1 MEGKYILKYV
11 REIFVIITF
20 TFIGEL
26 LHAFLPLPVPAG
38 VYGLFLLLGALMTGI
53 IKLPDVEPAG
63 NFLLDTMTM
72 MFIPA
77 GVAVMDSFEV
87 LLPVLAPYLLIIA
100 VSTVLVM
107 SLTGLCSQA
116 LLARLENAESRA
128 AEAAEPEV
136 QTTVGLGHRILT
148 ETVSGNPE
156 SGVKCG
162 MKCSEAD

>member
-1 MEGKYILKYV
+1 MKYV

-26 LHAFLPLPVPAG
+26 LHAFLPLPIPAG
-38 VYGLFLLLGALMTGI
+38 VYGLFLLLGALI
-53 IKLPDVEPAG
+53 FDIVKLPDVEPAG
-63 NFLLDTMTM
+63 DFLLDTMTM

-77 GVAVMDSFEV
+77 GVAIMDSFNV
-87 LLPVLAPYLLIIA
+87 LLPVVFPYLLIIA

-116 LLARLENAESRA
+116 LLARTENAESRA

-136 QTTVGLGHRILT
+136 ETTVGLGHRILT
-148 ETVSGNPE
+148 EAVSERADRSINADDA
-156 SGVKCG
+156 
-162 MKCSEAD
+162 EAECR